1 MAFVSCDNEVSKLI
15 NGIRLKVRKDVASI
29 EVWVGI
35 QQSDKDRFEGV
46 RKWLVEAAGV
56 RDDTHV

>member
-1 MAFVSCDNEVSKLI
+1 VSKLI